1 MSFHFSLSAPAP
13 LIPHPAIARGMRV
26 SYWGRELSET
36 ARAWQ
41 GRFSS
46 RRVPR
51 VGLAEW
57 LPYAMPESRPIGR
70 LYWRRPGTAIIQVTA
85 ITTFA
90 LRNIVNKGIPERG
103 AMAVTGH
110 RTRAV
115 FDRYHIVSSADLRRS
130 RAAAH
135 GRNFGRSRI

>member
-1 MSFHFSLSAPAP
+1 
-13 LIPHPAIARGMRV
+13 MRV

-36 ARAWQ
+36 
-41 GRFSS
+41 GRLAGPVSS

-70 LYWRRPGTAIIQVTA
+70 LYWCRPRTAIIQATDLLRRSPV
-85 ITTFA
+85 
-90 LRNIVNKGIPERG
+90 RNIVNKGIPERV

-110 RTRAV
+110 KTRAV
-115 FDRYHIVSSADLRRS
+115 FDRHHIVSAADL
-130 RAAAH
+130 
-135 GRNFGRSRI
+135 